1 MDYLMRNKDKRVN
14 SVLALTISFII
25 VVTFSS
31 ALYKDLAERN
41 FLYQV
46 FETLDQ
52 ECLLSDNDGF
62 DKLGFTF
69 LSLQSQL
76 TSSLAEKPSYSFFE
90 TPSPNQQTLVL
101 RC

>member
-1 MDYLMRNKDKRVN
+1 MRNKDKKAN
-14 SVLALTISFII
+14 SFLALTISFIVI
-25 VVTFSS
+25 VTVSS
-31 ALYKDLAERN
+31 ALYKDLAEMDFP

-46 FETLDQ
+46 FEILDQ
-52 ECLLSDNDGF
+52 ECLSSDNDSF
-62 DKLGFTF
+62 NKLGFTF
-69 LSLQSQL
+69 FSPPLSQA